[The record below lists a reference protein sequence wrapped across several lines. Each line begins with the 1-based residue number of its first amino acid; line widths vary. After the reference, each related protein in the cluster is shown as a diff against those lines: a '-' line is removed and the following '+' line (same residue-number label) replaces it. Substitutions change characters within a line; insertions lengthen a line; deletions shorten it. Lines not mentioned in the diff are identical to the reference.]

1 MRILRRFLARV
12 KNFAMGQRSREF
24 GIRVAVGATRGN
36 VMAVVFHQG
45 LVLTLIGAS
54 VGVGAALP
62 AARALTQLLFGI
74 SPLDATSFCSS
85 VVLLGF
91 DVSRRMCHP
100 GTCGQCA
107 LTLFVR

>member
-12 KNFAMGQRSREF
+12 KIFAMGQRSREF
-24 GIRVAVGATRGN
+24 DIRIAVGATRGN

-45 LVLTLIGAS
+45 LVLTLIATS

-74 SPLDATSFCSS
+74 TPLGDK
-85 VVLLGF
+85 LLLVCRFAGI

-100 GTCGQCA
+100 GTA
-107 LTLFVR
+107 VRAP